1 MPLEIRRDD
10 IREIAVDCILNPT
23 DEELSG
29 GGGTDYCIHQAAGPR
44 LRTECD
50 QYSGLKTAE
59 VVVTK
64 AYDMKNC
71 DYILHTVGPI
81 YYKSNASAD
90 EDLRRTYENALN
102 KARELGLSSI
112 AMPLVST
119 GTFGFPKKKAL
130 NIATKV
136 ISDFLYD
143 NEMDVYLLVYDKEA
157 FEISK
162 TLYRNIDDYLSNYGF
177 SLDDDY
183 SEINEFDSE
192 RVEKPRFEMPSFGR
206 KNAILPN
213 AINDADYCLE
223 DIEPFIDDYVEDES
237 FNECLR
243 RMIIEKDLLEKD
255 VYKNANL
262 SKQAF
267 NKIYNNNVIPK
278 KSNVLALA
286 IGLKLNENEA
296 IDFIEKAG
304 YSFGHNKRDYIV
316 RYFLKNR
323 SYKIYEINRLLF
335 EYDLEMLGSRME

>member
-130 NIATKV
+130 ILRLKSSPTSSMIMKWMS
-136 ISDFLYD
+136 ICWS
-143 NEMDVYLLVYDKEA
+143 M
-157 FEISK
+157 I
-162 TLYRNIDDYLSNYGF
+162 R
-177 SLDDDY
+177 
-183 SEINEFDSE
+183 
-192 RVEKPRFEMPSFGR
+192 KPLRFPRPFI
-206 KNAILPN
+206 AIL
-213 AINDADYCLE
+213 
-223 DIEPFIDDYVEDES
+223 
-237 FNECLR
+237 
-243 RMIIEKDLLEKD
+243 MIIFQTM
-255 VYKNANL
+255 A
-262 SKQAF
+262 
-267 NKIYNNNVIPK
+267 
-278 KSNVLALA
+278 LALMM
-286 IGLKLNENEA
+286 IIL
-296 IDFIEKAG
+296 
-304 YSFGHNKRDYIV
+304 R
-316 RYFLKNR
+316 
-323 SYKIYEINRLLF
+323 
-335 EYDLEMLGSRME
+335 